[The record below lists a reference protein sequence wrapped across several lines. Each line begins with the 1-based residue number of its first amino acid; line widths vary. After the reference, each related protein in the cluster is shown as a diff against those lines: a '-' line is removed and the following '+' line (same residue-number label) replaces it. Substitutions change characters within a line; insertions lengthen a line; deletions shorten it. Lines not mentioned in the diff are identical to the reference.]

1 MTSRVRSD
9 DLKKHRIGWIGTGR
23 MGFPLAA
30 RLLKKGC
37 DLAAYNRTRAKA
49 EPLASLGAQIV
60 DAPSDLADREIV
72 FTMVGGSQD
81 LLEVVTGPI
90 GLLSHADRAPR
101 ILIDSTT
108 VSREASA
115 RVRAAAA
122 AAGCAMLAAPVS
134 GNPKVVKA
142 GRLSLVVSGAREAYD
157 EALPYLESLGEG
169 VSYVGD
175 GDLARIV
182 KVCHN
187 VFLGVIA
194 QSLAEITVLAQKAGV
209 PRHALL
215 DFINKSVL
223 GSTFTRYKTPAY
235 VNLDFT
241 PTFTPA
247 LLRKDLD
254 LGLDA
259 AHKLDVPMPVAALV
273 REVVQSLIG
282 NGYVDCDYA
291 ALLALEAKGARLAI
305 EPENQ
310 VLSDGLEGKTE
321 PAAGRAGAA

>member
-1 MTSRVRSD
+1 M
-9 DLKKHRIGWIGTGR
+9 KKHRIGWIGAGR
-23 MGFPLAA
+23 MGVSMVS

-37 DLAAYNRTRAKA
+37 DVAVYNRTRSKA
-49 EPLASLGAQIV
+49 EPLAALGAQIV
-60 DAPSDLADREIV
+60 DAPSALADREIV
-72 FTMVGGSQD
+72 FTMVAGDSD
-81 LLEVVTGPI
+81 LADVVTGPT
-90 GLLSHADRAPR
+90 GLLSRADRKPK

-108 VSREASA
+108 VSQEASA

-122 AAGCAMLAAPVS
+122 AVGCAMLAAPVS

-142 GRLSLVVSGAREAYD
+142 GRLSLVVSGARDAYE

-187 VFLGVIA
+187 VFLGVIT

-223 GSTFTRYKTPAY
+223 GSTFTRYKTPAF

-241 PTFTPA
+241 PTFTPV

-254 LGLDA
+254 LGLA
-259 AHKLDVPMPVAALV
+259 AARKLDVPMPVAALV
-273 REVVQSLIG
+273 REIVQSLIG
-282 NGYVDCDYA
+282 NGYVDCDFA
-291 ALLALEAKGARLAI
+291 ALLALEAKAARVAI
-305 EPENQ
+305 EPENL
-310 VLSDGLEGKTE
+310 VLSDGLEGKPE

>member
-1 MTSRVRSD
+1 MAHSS
-9 DLKKHRIGWIGTGR
+9 LKKHRIGWIGAGR
-23 MGFPLAA
+23 MGLSMAS

-37 DLAAYNRTRAKA
+37 DVAVYNRTRSKA

-60 DAPSDLADREIV
+60 DAPFSLADREIV
-72 FTMVGGSQD
+72 FTMVGGDSD
-81 LLEVVTGPI
+81 LLDVVTGPK
-90 GLLSHADRAPR
+90 GLLSRADRKLK

-108 VSREASA
+108 VSQEASA
-115 RVRAAAA
+115 KVRAAAA

-169 VSYVGD
+169 VSYVGE
-175 GDLARIV
+175 GELARIV

-187 VFLGVIA
+187 VFLGVVT

-209 PRHALL
+209 PRHAML

-223 GSTFTRYKTPAY
+223 GSTFTRYKTPAF

-241 PTFTPA
+241 PTFTPV

-254 LGLDA
+254 LGLA
-259 AHKLDVPMPVAALV
+259 AARELEVPMPVAALV
-273 REVVQSLIG
+273 REIVQSLIG
-282 NGYVDCDYA
+282 NGYVDCDFA
-291 ALLALEAKGARLAI
+291 ALLALEAKAARVAI
-305 EPENQ
+305 QPED
-310 VLSDGLEGKTE
+310 LPISDGLEGKIE
-321 PAAGRAGAA
+321 PAAGRVGAA

>member
-1 MTSRVRSD
+1 
-9 DLKKHRIGWIGTGR
+9 
-23 MGFPLAA
+23 
-30 RLLKKGC
+30 
-37 DLAAYNRTRAKA
+37 
-49 EPLASLGAQIV
+49 V
-60 DAPSDLADREIV
+60 DAPSALADREIV
-72 FTMVGGSQD
+72 FTMVAGDSD
-81 LLEVVTGPI
+81 LADVVTGPT
-90 GLLSHADRAPR
+90 GLLSRADRKPK

-108 VSREASA
+108 VSQEASA

-122 AAGCAMLAAPVS
+122 AVGCAMLAAPVS

-142 GRLSLVVSGAREAYD
+142 GRLSLVVSGARDAYE

-187 VFLGVIA
+187 VFLGVIT

-223 GSTFTRYKTPAY
+223 GSTFTRYKTPAF

-241 PTFTPA
+241 PTFTPV

-254 LGLDA
+254 LGLA
-259 AHKLDVPMPVAALV
+259 AARKLDVPMPVAALV
-273 REVVQSLIG
+273 REIVQSLIG
-282 NGYVDCDYA
+282 NGYVDCDFA
-291 ALLALEAKGARLAI
+291 ALLALEAKAARVAI
-305 EPENQ
+305 EPENL
-310 VLSDGLEGKTE
+310 VLSDGLEGKPE